1 MIQGQIDG
9 ILIFLGI
16 FRQHCRIGVILKI
29 YRQFQCLL
37 QKTQTV
43 VLYLQSMRFQYNP
56 VLLINDTGNRN
67 ADPQQFLF
75 RTASLQEFRYLLF
88 HLHTVGKIRGEL
100 QTHPDAFFNLGT
112 QIDQYHFQMIGTDD
126 YPHCSAI
133 GLVDTDALRLPATGG
148 LILPQFCQQLLG
160 NQFIHIRQNRR
171 HTDIQFL

>member
-1 MIQGQIDG
+1 MSELSGLLILSPEQLPVDAKGSAQRMIQGQIDG

-88 HLHTVGKIRGEL
+88 T
-100 QTHPDAFFNLGT
+100 
-112 QIDQYHFQMIGTDD
+112 
-126 YPHCSAI
+126 C
-133 GLVDTDALRLPATGG
+133 
-148 LILPQFCQQLLG
+148 
-160 NQFIHIRQNRR
+160 
-171 HTDIQFL
+171 IQ